1 MHVRADTASLHAACT
16 SVGGEPDQLLLQTD
30 WNFPFQGKKVVYPS
44 EKDIPEHL
52 LPYFTYDY
60 DKANFKNQP
69 NAANGPKKYKY
80 GITLFDI
87 SKKYFQIQQALG
99 MGSDIHKQLYVKRCE
114 NQIDQTILF
123 DDDGPIGIKN
133 WQPQRL
139 WPEHP
144 KIYIRNPEEYFAQT
158 APCKQNKWP
167 LGKPDGKKVPAARV
181 LPYAPRHEYDYNP
194 DASWTL
200 PVATMLRTQISE
212 SLNPYVVQRCRADRA
227 LDPDASWQTDGG
239 PWLQWPKYFR
249 RTRQI
254 APEPSE
260 SQSKKFKATMIRR
273 TDRLN
278 FVSAEYE
285 VLVEHAHTA
294 DARFNYIKNHY
305 WTSPSFDTAVACQGN
320 WDGALVYTCYY
331 QRGLKLFLCYCVG
344 HPSEH
349 KGKFVWIKKGL
360 AQDIITQKLFQD
372 ILQVPKDNFNVC
384 WFTNNESLLRT
395 NSFNQK
401 KRGV

>member
-16 SVGGEPDQLLLQTD
+16 SVGGEPDPLLLQTD
-30 WNFPFQGKKVVYPS
+30 GGFWPSRKNTKGVTPALQLQYKEPGILTHDVKEASLWKNTRWGVLKKQSEDHYAIFDGFGYEDESDLVTLHFFFLVSPNNTNTPVTLSKEKPEDIQKWKREQLLTKDYDNVRWFVHPRTFFTEMNKKNRPTVLDRARAMHVTKGMS
-44 EKDIPEHL
+44 EKE
-52 LPYFTYDY
+52 
-60 DKANFKNQP
+60 
-69 NAANGPKKYKY
+69 
-80 GITLFDI
+80 
-87 SKKYFQIQQALG
+87 IQVA
-99 MGSDIHKQLYVKRCE
+99 
-114 NQIDQTILF
+114 
-123 DDDGPIGIKN
+123 
-133 WQPQRL
+133 
-139 WPEHP
+139 
-144 KIYIRNPEEYFAQT
+144 
-158 APCKQNKWP
+158 
-167 LGKPDGKKVPAARV
+167 
-181 LPYAPRHEYDYNP
+181 
-194 DASWTL
+194 
-200 PVATMLRTQISE
+200 VATTMPATAA

-239 PWLQWPKYFR
+239 PWFQWPKYFR

-254 APEPSE
+254 APEPSV

-320 WDGALVYTCYY
+320 WNGALVYTCYY

-360 AQDIITQKLFQD
+360 AQDIITGKFFQD